1 MSSRRRFLIAAV
13 VMLLAGC
20 AGLHPAPVDS
30 ARAAVDRLFGRLQ
43 QDLRADDWT
52 RIGWA
57 FSPDARDIFSARN
70 SREERWV
77 DFQTVDVSL
86 MPGRILERDGLMNV
100 QVRWNRVVRNRNGQ
114 FIKSAGTAEVILEK
128 FRNEYRIRQ
137 ILGESFL

>member
-1 MSSRRRFLIAAV
+1 MNSRRRFLIVAV

-20 AGLHPAPVDS
+20 AGLHSAPVDP
-30 ARAAVDRLFGRLQ
+30 ARAEVDRLFGRLQ
-43 QDLRADDWT
+43 QDLRSDNWT

-57 FSPDARDIFSARN
+57 FSPGARDISSARN

-100 QVRWNRVVRNRNGQ
+100 QVRWNRLVRNRNGQ

-137 ILGESFL
+137 ILGDSFL